1 MTVQFRADRISY
13 AINCLRIDH
22 RLGRI
27 RRTKRFVAA
36 LPLYCHRIADIA
48 AGPIGVTRHVRP
60 SLTPATMRQEHRSV
74 TFAPRRRCPRRVAR
88 AGVPA
93 CRGRRACAAARR
105 SFNHRR
111 GQAMRRAPR
120 VGRRSHVA
128 QRLAPASS
136 APAAAGRDGYVRLS
150 LPQLAR
156 VSLAPICAAADDQ
169 ILSELWDLGIG
180 ALRAGYCEWIDAHGA
195 APTTLG
201 WSWFV
206 DVERI
211 WRIVPDS
218 LTSNLMIISA
228 KGYDVGPANTRQ
240 CLLNWLTKFDW
251 RGLLV
256 PLIHD

>member
-36 LPLYCHRIADIA
+36 LPPHCHRIADIA
-48 AGPIGVTRHVRP
+48 DIAAGPVGVTRHVRP
-60 SLTPATMRQEHRSV
+60 SLTPATMRQERRSV

-156 VSLAPICAAADDQ
+156 VSLAPICAART
-169 ILSELWDLGIG
+169 IRSSPSCGTS
-180 ALRAGYCEWIDAHGA
+180 ALARCAPAIANGSTRTGPRRRRSAGRG
-195 APTTLG
+195 
-201 WSWFV
+201 S
-206 DVERI
+206 
-211 WRIVPDS
+211 S
-218 LTSNLMIISA
+218 TSSGFGESSRTA
-228 KGYDVGPANTRQ
+228 
-240 CLLNWLTKFDW
+240 
-251 RGLLV
+251 
-256 PLIHD
+256 

>member
-48 AGPIGVTRHVRP
+48 AGPVGVTRHVRP
-60 SLTPATMRQEHRSV
+60 SLTPATMRQERRSV

-180 ALRAGYCEWIDAHGA
+180 AARRLLRMDRRARGRADDARLVVVRRRRADLANRPGQ
-195 APTTLG
+195 
-201 WSWFV
+201 
-206 DVERI
+206 
-211 WRIVPDS
+211 PDIES
-218 LTSNLMIISA
+218 DD
-228 KGYDVGPANTRQ
+228 YQRQ
-240 CLLNWLTKFDW
+240 RL
-251 RGLLV
+251 
-256 PLIHD
+256 